1 MADLKIMPGAEPWGA
16 DGDTTGV
23 LVLHGFTGT
32 PQSVRPWAEA
42 IAASGRSVLVPR
54 LPGHGTTE
62 DDMQR
67 TAPADWVAEAEMS
80 LRGLMERCHDVFVCG
95 LSMGGTITL
104 DLAERFADRIAGI
117 VLVNASTFTN
127 DPRRHLAPLLGKLPL
142 KLKGIASDIA
152 DPSMKELAY
161 ARVPTMAAAKMLTY
175 QAGVKARLRDVTTP
189 ALIFSSKQDH
199 VVDPANGPYIHDH
212 ISSTDKELVHLE
224 KSYHVAT
231 LDYDRDLIFQRTVA
245 FIDAHVPAN

>member
-1 MADLKIMPGAEPWGA
+1 MAELKIMQGAEPWGA
-16 DGDTTGV
+16 EGDTAGV

-32 PQSVRPWAEA
+32 PQSVRSWAEA
-42 IAASGRSVLVPR
+42 IAVSGRSVLVPR

-62 DDMQR
+62 DDMQG
-67 TAPADWVAEAEMS
+67 TGPSDWVAEAEMS
-80 LRGLMERCHDVFVCG
+80 MRGLLERCHDVFICG

-117 VLVNASTFTN
+117 VLVNASTFTK
-127 DPRRHLAPLLGKLPL
+127 DPRARLAPLLGKVPL

-152 DPSMKELAY
+152 DPSMKEIAY
-161 ARVPTMAAAKMLTY
+161 KRVPTKAAAKMLTY
-175 QAGVKARLRDVTTP
+175 QEGVKRRLADVTAP

-199 VVDPANGPYIHDH
+199 VVDPANGPYIHDN
-212 ISSTDKELVHLE
+212 ISSKDKELVLLE

-231 LDYDRDLIFQRTVA
+231 LDYDRDMIFQRTVA
-245 FIDAHVPAN
+245 FIESHIPVD